1 MFDLT
6 AEMEN
11 YNKVKELVVD
21 KLVDEGLLEQDDAN
35 EFNDRCQVLLY
46 KGKWFSK
53 WFDKN
58 MKSETNSPD
67 TYYMRVIE
75 MRERE
80 DEIGRLLRRTTGDY
94 EK

>member
-11 YNKVKELVVD
+11 YNKVKELVVA
-21 KLVDEGLLEQDDAN
+21 KLVNEGLLEQDDAN